1 MKFMKLYLKEL
12 NNHANCSW
20 IACLSS
26 YRSQHCVIAYNHH
39 PLQWYPC
46 LWPPKVHVVLIG
58 SHMGSN
64 MEPLSMVEACFQ
76 KAGTSLKS
84 TVLGTTYPFPDAWHL
99 EKEGRWVKYVVGAL
113 ESEDVSHLHFIEHL
127 EDLGN
132 EELVIYISYVLSGLA
147 SLFIHGEA
155 TSLMNEPCCFI
166 LWKHVQFVFNFV
178 QRMMMSSWSFFGL
191 DQVQKCHE
199 AQLWL
204 FLFVFSVVGSSL
216 YP

>member
-1 MKFMKLYLKEL
+1 MVKFMKLYLKEL
-12 NNHANCSW
+12 NNQTNCSW

-26 YRSQHCVIAYNHH
+26 HPSQHCVIAYNHH
-39 PLQWYPC
+39 QLQLYPC

-99 EKEGRWVKYVVGAL
+99 EKEGEVGKVRSWCARVGRCFT
-113 ESEDVSHLHFIEHL
+113 STFHWTFGR
-127 EDLGN
+127 GN
-132 EELVIYISYVLSGLA
+132 EELVTYICLSGLV

-155 TSLMNEPCCFI
+155 WRGHIPYEWAMLFHSLKTCPVCF
-166 LWKHVQFVFNFV
+166 
-178 QRMMMSSWSFFGL
+178 
-191 DQVQKCHE
+191 
-199 AQLWL
+199 
-204 FLFVFSVVGSSL
+204 
-216 YP
+216 

>member
-1 MKFMKLYLKEL
+1 M
-12 NNHANCSW
+12 S
-20 IACLSS
+20 
-26 YRSQHCVIAYNHH
+26 
-39 PLQWYPC
+39 LQLYPC

-127 EDLGN
+127 EEVMKNL
-132 EELVIYISYVLSGLA
+132 LFTYVLSGLV

-178 QRMMMSSWSFFGL
+178 QRIMMSSWSSFGL
-191 DQVQKCHE
+191 DQVQNQKCHE

-204 FLFVFSVVGSSL
+204 LFFFSVVGSSL